1 MRSLLLLCC
10 LLGNNLWAEVADLSP
25 YFVGRSGAA
34 LLWDLEKEQL
44 VGAYHEGRA
53 KTLAFRPGSLL
64 KPFTL
69 ASFVE
74 AGLYQGGFRV
84 RCEAGVLNGVEAL
97 AYSCNEYFERALGM
111 MEGAELTRG
120 YARFGLEARAQQMT
134 LGALLPAWRRLV
146 SRYQEARLAPVFQ
159 GMEQSVAYGTG
170 RLAGLAGVQVAGK
183 TGTMRE
189 AALFAGY
196 APAGKPRYLLLVHLD
211 QGSGGGDAAPV
222 AAKILAGMFPGM
234 LPGRGTF
241 DSQRVSVR
249 LFWQS
254 PPVQLNLGPGDY
266 AAGTLVEAGGARLL
280 APGPL
285 KVEKKGGRF
294 LLTASLPLEEYVA
307 AVLHGEAG
315 GFRHVESRKAMAVA
329 ARTYAARFRGRH
341 AEEGFDFCDT
351 THCQDARFVL
361 KARGDLVSAVED
373 TDGEMLWWQGRP
385 AAAYYH
391 ADSGGW
397 LEGSGEG
404 PYLRE
409 KRDVWWQD
417 VAEARWTWSVG
428 VKDLAAALH
437 LTFVR
442 PEFRV
447 TAREASGRARA
458 LDVFGHPAE
467 AAAFRMAV
475 GRELGWE
482 KLPSRLFEVEE
493 KERRL
498 VFRGRGRGHGMGM
511 AQTSAERMAAA
522 GKSYREI
529 LGEYYAGAKVSFT
542 ASGLQW
548 KVLRG
553 SRVSLWTVNE
563 GRDRAVLVE
572 AERSLVELERL
583 TGMRVEPVLRVYPSR
598 EAFRDATGIL
608 EQVQGATRGRQVR
621 LMAGASL
628 AAQVATIRH
637 ELLHALLETNTKEA
651 WPGWLREG
659 MVLALLGEAG
669 EGRERVEGLMR
680 KYGRGEVLRMWRVGD
695 ERLGR

>member
-1 MRSLLLLCC
+1 M
-10 LLGNNLWAEVADLSP
+10 
-25 YFVGRSGAA
+25 GRSGAA

-44 VGAYHEGRA
+44 AGAYHEGRA
-53 KTLAFRPGSLL
+53 KTMLFRPGSLL

-74 AGLYQGGFRV
+74 AGLYQEGFRV
-84 RCEAGVLNGVEAL
+84 RCEAGILNGVEAL

-120 YARFGLEARAQQMT
+120 YARFGLEARAQQTT
-134 LGALLPAWRRLV
+134 LSALLPAWRRLV
-146 SRYQEARLAPVFQ
+146 GRYQEARLAPVFR

-196 APAGKPRYLLLVHLD
+196 APASKPRYLLLVHLD

-222 AAKILAGMFPGM
+222 AAKILAELFPKQ
-234 LPGRGTF
+234 PAF
-241 DSQRVSVR
+241 DPRRVSVR

-254 PPVQLNLGPGDY
+254 PLVQLNLAPGDY
-266 AAGTLVEAGGARLL
+266 AAGTLVEAGGSRLV

-285 KVEKKGGRF
+285 TVEKRGGRF
-294 LLTASLPLEEYVA
+294 LLTASLPLEEFVA

-315 GFRHVESRKAMAVA
+315 GFRQVEARKAMAVA

-373 TDGEMLWWQGRP
+373 TEGEMLWWQGRP

-397 LEGSGEG
+397 LEGSVEG
-404 PYLRE
+404 PYLRA
-409 KRDVWWQD
+409 KRDIWWQD
-417 VAEARWTWSVG
+417 VAEARWTWTVG

-442 PEFRV
+442 PGFVV

-498 VFRGRGRGHGMGM
+498 VFRGRGRGHGMGL

-529 LGEYYAGAKVSFT
+529 LGEYYTGTKVSVT

-548 KVLRG
+548 RVLRG
-553 SRVSLWTVNE
+553 ARVSLWTVNE
-563 GRDRAVLVE
+563 GRDRALLVE
-572 AERSLVELERL
+572 AERALVDLERL

-608 EQVQGATRGRQVR
+608 EPVQGATRGRQVR
-621 LMAGASL
+621 LMAGAQVGAQV

-637 ELLHALLETNTKEA
+637 ELLHALLETNTKGA

-680 KYGRGEVLRMWRVGD
+680 SYGRGEVLRMWRVGD